1 MHCSW
6 AAVASGTSHGARL
19 AAPAPQHASAYQNA
33 LWRAARNWRS
43 TGRVISYRQLWSIL
57 RIEWEVKK
65 SAPALGNPV
74 RNNESTYK
82 SGWWFEIFHVSF
94 HRTWGWWP
102 ISGGLKSQSKHGFVR
117 LLSSRVGF
125 LHGMTLPK
133 IRRGRRPKL
142 LVSLLQNTSNR
153 IADKKS
159 ALSRFDPVVDSRLVS
174 RCLPPIP
181 LKKQDFNRLPVY
193 HLFAMVFYPCCMYL
207 HPKLICLCICASS
220 EESWTEW
227 PMTHLPIWVN
237 TKHSKLGLAFH
248 IPTSWCRGTFC
259 WFVPAERSKLTHAQP
274 WWASLGIPWC
284 TPWRRWTPV
293 CLTMFDP

>member
-1 MHCSW
+1 M
-6 AAVASGTSHGARL
+6 GNL
-19 AAPAPQHASAYQNA
+19 
-33 LWRAARNWRS
+33 
-43 TGRVISYRQLWSIL
+43 L
-57 RIEWEVKK
+57 RI
-65 SAPALGNPV
+65 
-74 RNNESTYK
+74 NESIYK

-102 ISGGLKSQSKHGFVR
+102 ISGALKSQSKHGFVR
-117 LLSSRVGF
+117 LLSSRISSWDDIAQNSKREEAKVVGVF
-125 LHGMTLPK
+125 VTKH
-133 IRRGRRPKL
+133 I
-142 LVSLLQNTSNR
+142 QW

-193 HLFAMVFYPCCMYL
+193 HLFAMVSYPCCMYL
-207 HPKLICLCICASS
+207 HPSWFVYAYVQVPKSHGLSDPWPTYRY
-220 EESWTEW
+220 EST
-227 PMTHLPIWVN
+227 P
-237 TKHSKLGLAFH
+237 S
-248 IPTSWCRGTFC
+248 IPNLHFTSQLVDVGYFC

-293 CLTMFDP
+293 YLTMFDP

>member
-1 MHCSW
+1 MAEAPIGRVLLAELRSMHCSW

-82 SGWWFEIFHVSF
+82 SGWWF
-94 HRTWGWWP
+94 
-102 ISGGLKSQSKHGFVR
+102 VR

-181 LKKQDFNRLPVY
+181 LKKTRF
-193 HLFAMVFYPCCMYL
+193 
-207 HPKLICLCICASS
+207 
-220 EESWTEW
+220 
-227 PMTHLPIWVN
+227 
-237 TKHSKLGLAFH
+237 
-248 IPTSWCRGTFC
+248 
-259 WFVPAERSKLTHAQP
+259 
-274 WWASLGIPWC
+274 
-284 TPWRRWTPV
+284 
-293 CLTMFDP
+293 

>member
-1 MHCSW
+1 MAYFRGVEITIQTW
-6 AAVASGTSHGARL
+6 VRQVAL
-19 AAPAPQHASAYQNA
+19 
-33 LWRAARNWRS
+33 
-43 TGRVISYRQLWSIL
+43 V
-57 RIEWEVKK
+57 
-65 SAPALGNPV
+65 
-74 RNNESTYK
+74 
-82 SGWWFEIFHVSF
+82 
-94 HRTWGWWP
+94 
-102 ISGGLKSQSKHGFVR
+102 
-117 LLSSRVGF
+117 SSRISSWDDIAQNSKREEAKVVGVF
-125 LHGMTLPK
+125 ATKH
-133 IRRGRRPKL
+133 I
-142 LVSLLQNTSNR
+142 QSNCS
-153 IADKKS
+153 KKS

-181 LKKQDFNRLPVY
+181 LQKQDFNRLPVY
-193 HLFAMVFYPCCMYL
+193 HLFAMVFYPCWMYL

-237 TKHSKLGLAFH
+237 TKDSKLGLAFH
-248 IPTSWCRGTFC
+248 IPTSWCWGTFC

>member
-1 MHCSW
+1 M
-6 AAVASGTSHGARL
+6 GNL
-19 AAPAPQHASAYQNA
+19 
-33 LWRAARNWRS
+33 
-43 TGRVISYRQLWSIL
+43 L
-57 RIEWEVKK
+57 RI
-65 SAPALGNPV
+65 
-74 RNNESTYK
+74 NESIYK

-102 ISGGLKSQSKHGFVR
+102 ISGALKSQSKHGFVR
-117 LLSSRVGF
+117 LLSSRISSWDDIAQNSKREEAKVVGVF
-125 LHGMTLPK
+125 VTKH
-133 IRRGRRPKL
+133 I
-142 LVSLLQNTSNR
+142 QW

-193 HLFAMVFYPCCMYL
+193 HLFAMVSYPCCMYL

-237 TKHSKLGLAFH
+237 TKHSELAFH
-248 IPTSWCRGTFC
+248 IPTSWC
-259 WFVPAERSKLTHAQP
+259 WVLFVGLYQLKGVNWHMRNPDEHPLVYLDALHGGDGLQFIWPCLTHSG
-274 WWASLGIPWC
+274 WFSLKPGRMLIH
-284 TPWRRWTPV
+284 
-293 CLTMFDP
+293 L